1 VVKYLSVLLSTPLDC
16 EEPFGRNRLTS
27 RGGFKPS
34 YPWSWLR
41 LRDSPLNNL
50 SISFPGDVWPG
61 PCAFPDF
68 TIERVR
74 TWWAGLIAEYSAK
87 GVDGIWNDMNEPA
100 VFKVS
105 HTRRIVISQQL
116 FTSRIIYAIHRPYP
130 QSRFL
135 AIASVDFVWRCQ

>member
-1 VVKYLSVLLSTPLDC
+1 
-16 EEPFGRNRLTS
+16 
-27 RGGFKPS
+27 
-34 YPWSWLR
+34 
-41 LRDSPLNNL
+41 
-50 SISFPGDVWPG
+50 VWPG